1 MNKLKTAALCLI
13 SLVLTGCTSP
23 NFSVEGLVDAPKL
36 TEEQSQIHEA
46 LTKSVGS
53 NITLKYPRNGD
64 YRSAYVIANIDS
76 EPDNEAIVFYEY
88 KETNKE
94 KGMKINILDTDE
106 DGEWFSVKEVSGAGT
121 DVDKVIV
128 SQLGSGSDTNVV
140 IGYMNQSADEKTME
154 VYSYKD
160 DDFKKIGTDTYS
172 VLEAMDFDNN
182 GRNDLVAI
190 QKTVNAETEKIT
202 AKASLLK
209 LEKGEIKREMT
220 IDMLDNVESYV
231 KVTRGLLADG
241 RHALFIDGST
251 SDGNIQTELLY
262 YRYSTLQNPVQQRKE
277 KLLSACTGNLDFRGT
292 CMDIDGDGVVEIPS
306 VKPMPGY
313 ENVET
318 PQQKYLVTWNT
329 YKDFYVLEEK
339 YSGYQSNSSF
349 IAFPKRWE
357 GKVTVKTDID
367 TGEVIF
373 YKYTGDV
380 NTSTTELVRYC
391 SGLKEDDEKLTAAGY
406 ELITSKGQLN
416 YYVKIPKDKTEQL
429 VLTIDEVKN
438 NFYPTE

>member
-1 MNKLKTAALCLI
+1 MNKLKTAVLCLI

-64 YRSAYVIANIDS
+64 YRSAYVIANIDD

-128 SQLGSGSDTNVV
+128 SQLGSGSDINVV

-277 KLLSACTGNLDFRGT
+277 KLLSACPERKKNQPEHIFMHHLPAFF
-292 CMDIDGDGVVEIPS
+292 E
-306 VKPMPGY
+306 KF
-313 ENVET
+313 
-318 PQQKYLVTWNT
+318 WNT
-329 YKDFYVLEEK
+329 HRRIVKMKLEHENKANQNEK
-339 YSGYQSNSSF
+339 SKNKKHSQENCDKKKHVYCHCRYNFRLVSNLAC
-349 IAFPKRWE
+349 ILKRRNIWH
-357 GKVTVKTDID
+357 
-367 TGEVIF
+367 
-373 YKYTGDV
+373 
-380 NTSTTELVRYC
+380 R
-391 SGLKEDDEKLTAAGY
+391 
-406 ELITSKGQLN
+406 
-416 YYVKIPKDKTEQL
+416 KDKIRIYFLE
-429 VLTIDEVKN
+429 N
-438 NFYPTE
+438 NFCGESGNQRKNGN

>member
-1 MNKLKTAALCLI
+1 M
-13 SLVLTGCTSP
+13 
-23 NFSVEGLVDAPKL
+23 DAPKL

-64 YRSAYVIANIDS
+64 YRSAYVIANIDD

-88 KETNKE
+88 KETNKD

-106 DGEWFSVKEVSGAGT
+106 DGEWYSVKEVSGAGT

-128 SQLGSGSDTNVV
+128 SQLGSGSGINVV
-140 IGYMNQSADEKTME
+140 IGYMNQSTDEKTME

-160 DDFKKIGTDTYS
+160 EDFKKIGTDTYS
-172 VLEAMDFDNN
+172 VLEAMDFDSN
-182 GRNDLVAI
+182 GKNDLVAI
-190 QKTVNAETEKIT
+190 QKTVNAETEKIS

-209 LEKGEIKREMT
+209 LENGEIKREMT

-231 KVTRGLLADG
+231 KVTRGLLSDG
-241 RHALFIDGST
+241 RHALFIDGTT
-251 SDGNIQTELLY
+251 SDGNVQTELLY

-277 KLLSACTGNLDFRGT
+277 KLLAACTGNVDFRGT

-306 VKPMPGY
+306 IKPMPGY

-318 PQQKYLVTWNT
+318 PQQKFLVTWSA

-339 YSGYQSNSSF
+339 YSGFQSNSSF

-357 GKVTVKTDID
+357 GKVTVKTDHD

-373 YKYTGDV
+373 YK
-380 NTSTTELVRYC
+380 
-391 SGLKEDDEKLTAAGY
+391 
-406 ELITSKGQLN
+406 
-416 YYVKIPKDKTEQL
+416 
-429 VLTIDEVKN
+429 
-438 NFYPTE
+438 